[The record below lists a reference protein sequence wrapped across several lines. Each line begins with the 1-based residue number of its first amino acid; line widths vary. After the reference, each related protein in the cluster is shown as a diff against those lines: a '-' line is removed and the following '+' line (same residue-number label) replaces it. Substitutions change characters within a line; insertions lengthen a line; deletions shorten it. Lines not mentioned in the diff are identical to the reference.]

1 MFRRLFALE
10 TQALQANVDDI
21 AGRPDQSDYA
31 NRDTVRDISHL
42 VGSSSRHGMWASRAT
57 A

>member
-10 TQALQANVDDI
+10 TQALQASTDDI
-21 AGRPDQSDYA
+21 AARQEQSDYS

>member
-10 TQALQANVDDI
+10 TQALQARTDDLVI
-21 AGRPDQSDYA
+21 RQDQSDYA
-31 NRDTVRDISHL
+31 NRDTVRDISCL

>member
-10 TQALQANVDDI
+10 TQALQANADDT
-21 AGRPDQSDYA
+21 AGRQEQSDYS
-31 NRDTVRDISHL
+31 NRDSVRDISHL

>member
-10 TQALQANVDDI
+10 TQALQARTDDLVI
-21 AGRPDQSDYA
+21 RQDQSDYA
-31 NRDTVRDISHL
+31 NRDTVRDISYL
-42 VGSSSRHGMWASRAT
+42 AGSSSRHGMWASRAT

>member
-10 TQALQANVDDI
+10 TQALQARTDDLVI
-21 AGRPDQSDYA
+21 RQDQSDYA